1 MKSFFMLLWAALK
14 NPLQVST
21 VFETG
26 DSAAE
31 TLIADVPSMPSGM
44 IVELGVGTGAITKSL
59 AAKLRRPESYVGLEL
74 NEDLIEFSKERFPK
88 LRFVEDSAENFPTY
102 LNGQRASA
110 VISSLPWTLLPDG
123 KMEEI
128 LQAVVKNLEPDGVFS
143 TYMTLH
149 VLKTPAGKRFQ
160 ELMQT
165 LFLSVETKL
174 VIDNLPPAKIFI
186 ARK

>member
-1 MKSFFMLLWAALK
+1 MFLWAALK

-21 VFETG
+21 LFETG
-26 DSAAE
+26 ESAAKDL
-31 TLIADVPSMPSGM
+31 TSTIPAYPAGM

-59 AAKLRRPESYVGLEL
+59 AAKLRKPDHYVGLEL
-74 NEDLIEFSKERFPK
+74 NEDLITFSKQRFPQ
-88 LRFVEDSAENFPTY
+88 LRFVEDSAENFPNY
-102 LNGQRASA
+102 LNGRPVSA
-110 VISSLPWTLLPDG
+110 VISTLPWTLLPDG

-128 LQAVVKNLEPDGVFS
+128 FAAIAKNLEAGGVFS

-149 VLKTPAGKRFQ
+149 VLATPAGRRFQ
-160 ELMQT
+160 ELIQHH
-165 LFLSVETKL
+165 FPNAATKL